1 MGSKKNRGAY
11 RATNLSANT
20 SEEEF
25 RSALLDQ
32 LTDEEKSELTL
43 DCRLAPACTDP
54 GTQIAIFKFKPLNPR
69 PPSFLQTDHP
79 SFLLQGRSILIDV
92 EFFGLTQLY
101 TTPREIKIDIVAL
114 SGLNSHAYG
123 SWVGPEV
130 GGTTPMWLQDFF
142 SIDNDLKDC
151 RVMTFGYNTKYNAK
165 AKVWIED
172 YVKTFLTGLN
182 KARGGNEE
190 QRRPLVLIGHSFGG
204 TIIEH
209 AFVKASLGGEYANIY
224 KSIAGIFLFGV
235 PFRGI
240 YLNDVISMLDDDWEL
255 ASQGHE
261 LVRDIIYETQR
272 ITHTCEVFM
281 HRITER
287 KVPIYSFYEKE
298 KTRRVIQKDG
308 VYGRYGDYVIVVSKN
323 STVLETPGFE
333 SMPAD
338 GDHSTIVKLKS
349 AQDDTYTTVRSR
361 LKIIIQEAEAAEAE
375 RQARAND
382 IFGLHGDRPS
392 LDKTD
397 LEKVP
402 YVHSAAFDSETDELD
417 ARCHPETRKELL
429 KQIKDWAQDPGGKC
443 IFWLNG
449 VAGTG
454 KSTISRTVAHLFND
468 DDDIQLGA
476 SFFFKRGESN
486 RDNASKFWT
495 TIAVQ
500 LTRNIPGLVLHVQ
513 NAIQKEP
520 DIATK
525 TLEKQFRALVFHP
538 LEKLI
543 EANSSSVTSGD
554 SAKRT
559 LVPLVFVIDALD
571 ECEGDGRIRQILDF
585 LAEMQKLKLVRV
597 HIRIF
602 LTSRPELPIRLGFDK
617 MSADTHDRMILQDV
631 PPATIEHDISVFLKW
646 EFSKIRYTFN
656 ITQRECSGDFELPLD
671 WPGADDI
678 KRLTKM
684 AIPLFI
690 YASTVCRFVGDKLN
704 WDPQQRLATIL
715 KYGTTYTEGG
725 EDSQLN
731 RTYLPVLKQ
740 LESGQSETQIEKF
753 AQEFRT
759 IIGSIVVVVD
769 PLPISTLADLLGIT
783 KEKVNSKLVHLHSV
797 LSIPDNSAL
806 PIRFLH
812 LSFREFLVDPD
823 KKRSETDKNN
833 WFWIDEREAH
843 RMMTIKCLDIL
854 STHLKENICGLEY
867 PGMPRK
873 ELSSARID
881 EHLPPHVR
889 YSCRYWVHHLE
900 RSSTGKPIVDND
912 VIHTFLCKQ
921 FLYWLEALSIIG
933 CMSEAIDFVETL
945 WSLTEEKE
953 GSGVFGFLRD
963 ARYFVSQN
971 WHIVDEAPLQ
981 VYSSAI
987 IFSPETSNIKVQFRN
1002 HIPKWVCR
1010 FPKSSRFWGENPKII
1025 QAHVPSE
1032 HRVKFSP
1039 DDKKLVS
1046 ASSVGTV
1053 GLWDVST
1060 GQRIKFLNLKTN
1072 GFPIMAFSPD
1082 SKELVMSSGGGGLI
1096 AWDTATGQ
1104 QIRDYEGDGRN
1115 ISILLFSPD
1124 GKGLATVSDDTE
1136 ASLWDVE
1143 AQQLMKTFKIG
1154 RRVTEISFCSEGK
1167 QLVALS
1173 SLHSGHYSLE
1183 RWVEL
1188 WDIPTGELVWSF
1200 SITSPPRIFT
1210 PPKANFS
1217 FDGGKLALIEN
1228 GAVRIWNL
1236 ATRRLEENLQ
1246 RVGVPQVACYDLDR
1260 KQLVGAGNGELR
1272 FWNTEIGEKKRIIG
1286 QKAGRGKG
1294 CDIASSRDGK
1304 RVAVALS
1311 DGILQ
1316 LWDVDTHVDE
1326 ANAHSMKTTRGGDA
1340 DITAMTLSPDGT
1352 KLLLTSRS
1360 TTIFWDTAS
1369 EQPIKTFKDI
1379 VDVAFS
1385 PNSKFMALAMYRKAR
1400 LFDLSDV
1407 AQPKTTLSTLNIKK
1421 RMFRRS
1427 VQPFRGGV
1435 YKRDA
1440 FSAVI
1445 FSPDSQ
1451 RLALGTSFGKI
1462 TVLNTATGKLVKSF
1476 QGFGGN
1482 TLDDKYAWK
1491 PIILFSDDGKLL
1503 VLGTRL
1509 KIMVWDIE
1517 TKQKLQQFEAE
1528 SRGIQSYDSFRSLA
1542 LSPDRK
1548 LLASASQLNL
1558 FQIWDMETGHLLE
1571 AFQPEYIDYL
1581 SRSLQFSSDNK
1592 CLETDRQTIFVSSS
1606 PLRIIPKPASSRI
1619 LLRGGWVT
1627 QHGQN
1632 ILWLPHSNQSECSA
1646 SNDRLLILG
1655 SGAGAVS
1662 FFEFNYLSTK
1672 VEDT

>member
-1 MGSKKNRGAY
+1 MASKKNRGAY

-69 PPSFLQTDHP
+69 PPSFLQTGHP

-92 EFFGLTQLY
+92 DFFGLTQLY

-142 SIDNDLKDC
+142 SIDNDMKDC

-165 AKVWIED
+165 AKAWIED

-182 KARGGNEE
+182 KARGGHEE

-209 AFVKASLGGEYANIY
+209 AFVKASLGGEYANVY

-261 LVRDIIYETQR
+261 L
-272 ITHTCEVFM
+272 
-281 HRITER
+281 
-287 KVPIYSFYEKE
+287 
-298 KTRRVIQKDG
+298 KDG

-783 KEKVNSKLVHLHSV
+783 KEKVNSK
-797 LSIPDNSAL
+797 
-806 PIRFLH
+806 
-812 LSFREFLVDPD
+812 
-823 KKRSETDKNN
+823 
-833 WFWIDEREAH
+833 
-843 RMMTIKCLDIL
+843 
-854 STHLKENICGLEY
+854 
-867 PGMPRK
+867 
-873 ELSSARID
+873 
-881 EHLPPHVR
+881 
-889 YSCRYWVHHLE
+889 
-900 RSSTGKPIVDND
+900 
-912 VIHTFLCKQ
+912 
-921 FLYWLEALSIIG
+921 
-933 CMSEAIDFVETL
+933 
-945 WSLTEEKE
+945 
-953 GSGVFGFLRD
+953 
-963 ARYFVSQN
+963 
-971 WHIVDEAPLQ
+971 
-981 VYSSAI
+981 
-987 IFSPETSNIKVQFRN
+987 
-1002 HIPKWVCR
+1002 
-1010 FPKSSRFWGENPKII
+1010 
-1025 QAHVPSE
+1025 
-1032 HRVKFSP
+1032 VKFSP
-1039 DDKKLVS
+1039 DNKKLVS

-1246 RVGVPQVACYDLDR
+1246 RVGVPQVACYDFDR

-1340 DITAMTLSPDGT
+1340 DITAVTLSPDGT
-1352 KLLLTSRS
+1352 KLLLRSRS
-1360 TTIFWDTAS
+1360 TTVFWDTAS
-1369 EQPIKTFKDI
+1369 EQPIKTFKGI
-1379 VDVAFS
+1379 INMVFS
-1385 PNSKFMALAMYRKAR
+1385 PNGKFMALATYHKVR
-1400 LFDLSDV
+1400 LFDSSDV
-1407 AQPKTTLSTLNIKK
+1407 AQPKTTLSALNIKK

-1427 VQPFRGGV
+1427 VQTFRGGV
-1435 YKRDA
+1435 YKRDG
-1440 FSAVI
+1440 FSAVN

-1451 RLALGTSFGKI
+1451 RLALGTFFGKI
-1462 TVLNTATGKLVKSF
+1462 TVLDTVTGKLVKSF
-1476 QGFGGN
+1476 QGFDSNQCYWG
-1482 TLDDKYAWK
+1482 
-1491 PIILFSDDGKLL
+1491 PIIGFSDDGKQLIL
-1503 VLGTRL
+1503 ATGWR
-1509 KIMVWDIE
+1509 IMVWDIE
-1517 TKQKLQQFEAE
+1517 TKQKLQQFGLKPEGV
-1528 SRGIQSYDSFRSLA
+1528 SFYHRFRSVA

-1548 LLASASQLNL
+1548 LLASASDLNL

-1571 AFQPEYIDYL
+1571 TFPSEY
-1581 SRSLQFSSDNK
+1581 SPRSLQFSSDNK
-1592 CLETDRQTIFVSSS
+1592 RLETDRQIIFFSSS
-1606 PLRIIPKPASSRI
+1606 PLRIIPNPASSRI

-1632 ILWLPHSNQSECSA
+1632 ILWLPHSSQGGCSA

-1655 SGAGAVS
+1655 SRDGAVS

-1672 VEDT
+1672 AEDT

>member
-1 MGSKKNRGAY
+1 
-11 RATNLSANT
+11 
-20 SEEEF
+20 
-25 RSALLDQ
+25 
-32 LTDEEKSELTL
+32 
-43 DCRLAPACTDP
+43 
-54 GTQIAIFKFKPLNPR
+54 
-69 PPSFLQTDHP
+69 
-79 SFLLQGRSILIDV
+79 
-92 EFFGLTQLY
+92 
-101 TTPREIKIDIVAL
+101 
-114 SGLNSHAYG
+114 
-123 SWVGPEV
+123 
-130 GGTTPMWLQDFF
+130 
-142 SIDNDLKDC
+142 
-151 RVMTFGYNTKYNAK
+151 MTFGYNTKYDAK
-165 AKVWIED
+165 AK
-172 YVKTFLTGLN
+172 
-182 KARGGNEE
+182 E

-240 YLNDVISMLDDDWEL
+240 YLNDVISMLDYDWEL

-281 HRITER
+281 NRITER
-287 KVPIYSFYEKE
+287 KVPIYSFHEKE

-333 SMPAD
+333 SIPAD

-349 AQDDTYTTVRSR
+349 AQDETYTTVRDR

-382 IFGLHGDRPS
+382 LFGLNGDRLS

-429 KQIKDWAQDPGGKC
+429 KQIKDWAQDPDGKC

-454 KSTISRTVAHLFND
+454 KSTISRTVAQLFND

-486 RDNASKFWT
+486 RDNAFRFWT

-500 LTRNIPGLVLHVQ
+500 LTRNIPGLVPYVQ
-513 NAIQKEP
+513 NVIQEEP

-525 TLEKQFRALVFHP
+525 ALEKQFRTLVFHP

-543 EANSSSVTSGD
+543 EANSSS
-554 SAKRT
+554 AAPEENNNRA

-571 ECEGDGRIRQILDF
+571 ECEGDTKVRQILDF
-585 LAEMQKLKLVRV
+585 LSEMAKLKIVRV

-646 EFSKIRYTFN
+646 EFSKIRSAFN
-656 ITQRECSGDFELPLD
+656 ITQREYSADFELPLD
-671 WPGADDI
+671 WPRAGDI
-678 KRLTKM
+678 ERLTKM

-704 WDPQQRLATIL
+704 WDPRQRLAIIL

-740 LESGQSETQIEKF
+740 LESGQSETQLERF

-783 KEKVNSKLVHLHSV
+783 KEKVNGKLVHLHSV
-797 LSIPDNSAL
+797 LSIPADSAL

-823 KKRSETDKNN
+823 KKRSGTDRNN

-843 RMMTIKCLDIL
+843 RMMVTKCLDVL

-873 ELSSARID
+873 KLRSARID

-900 RSSTGKPIVDND
+900 RSSTGKPIVDHD
-912 VIHTFLCKQ
+912 IVHTFLCKQ

-945 WSLTEEKE
+945 CSLTEEKE
-953 GSGVFGFLRD
+953 GSGVSGFLRD
-963 ARYFVSQN
+963 ARYFLSQN

-987 IFSPETSNIKVQFRN
+987 IFSPETSIVKVQFQK

-1010 FPKSSRFWGENPKII
+1010 FPKSSKFWSGNPKIL
-1025 QAHVPSE
+1025 QAHFPSD
-1032 HRVKFSP
+1032 HRVEFSP
-1039 DDKKLVS
+1039 DDKWLVS
-1046 ASSVGTV
+1046 ASILGTV

-1060 GQRIKFLNLKTN
+1060 GQRIKFLNLNTN
-1072 GFPIMAFSPD
+1072 GFPGVAFSPD
-1082 SKELVMSSGGGGLI
+1082 SKELVISSGGSRLI

-1124 GKGLATVSDDTE
+1124 GKGLAMVADDTE
-1136 ASLWDVE
+1136 LSLWDVE
-1143 AQQLMKTFKIG
+1143 TQQLTKTFEIG
-1154 RRVTEISFCSEGK
+1154 RKVVKLGFCSEGK

-1173 SLHSGHYSLE
+1173 SPDSGYSTRTHIHDSVEL
-1183 RWVEL
+1183 WVEL
-1188 WDIPTGELVWSF
+1188 WDIPTGELLWIF
-1200 SITSPPRIFT
+1200 PITSPPHAPIKF
-1210 PPKANFS
+1210 KANFS
-1217 FDGGKLALIEN
+1217 FDGEILALMGEN
-1228 GAVRIWNL
+1228 SIQVWNL
-1236 ATRRLEENLQ
+1236 ATKQLERNLNYIY
-1246 RVGVPQVACYDLDR
+1246 RTLVACYDFDR
-1260 KQLVGAGNGELR
+1260 KQLVEATYGELG
-1272 FWNTEIGEKKRIIG
+1272 FWDVETGEKKRIIG
-1286 QKAGRGKG
+1286 QKAGPGNVY
-1294 CDIASSRDGK
+1294 DIASSRDGK
-1304 RVAVALS
+1304 RVAAALS
-1311 DGILQ
+1311 DGIIQ
-1316 LWDVDTHVDE
+1316 LWDT
-1326 ANAHSMKTTRGGDA
+1326 NARVAGAKAKETNAQSIKASKRG
-1340 DITAMTLSPDGT
+1340 
-1352 KLLLTSRS
+1352 
-1360 TTIFWDTAS
+1360 
-1369 EQPIKTFKDI
+1369 
-1379 VDVAFS
+1379 
-1385 PNSKFMALAMYRKAR
+1385 
-1400 LFDLSDV
+1400 FD
-1407 AQPKTTLSTLNIKK
+1407 
-1421 RMFRRS
+1421 R
-1427 VQPFRGGV
+1427 
-1435 YKRDA
+1435 
-1440 FSAVI
+1440 
-1445 FSPDSQ
+1445 
-1451 RLALGTSFGKI
+1451 
-1462 TVLNTATGKLVKSF
+1462 
-1476 QGFGGN
+1476 N
-1482 TLDDKYAWK
+1482 TLVRKY
-1491 PIILFSDDGKLL
+1491 PRIVFSDDGKQL
-1503 VLGTRL
+1503 VLGTER

-1517 TKQKLQQFEAE
+1517 TKQKLRQFEAE
-1528 SRGIQSYDSFRSLA
+1528 SGDIQPYKAFQIVA

-1548 LLASASQLNL
+1548 LLASAS
-1558 FQIWDMETGHLLE
+1558 FDYYVKIWDTETGHLLKTVWS
-1571 AFQPEYIDYL
+1571 EY
-1581 SRSLQFSSDNK
+1581 SSQSLHFSSDNERLK
-1592 CLETDRQTIFVSSS
+1592 TDRQTIFVSSS
-1606 PLRIIPKPASSRI
+1606 PLRIIPKKPASSHI
-1619 LLRGGWVT
+1619 LLKDGWVT

-1632 ILWLPHSNQSECSA
+1632 ILWLPHSNRGRCSA

-1655 SGAGAVS
+1655 HDSGAVS
-1662 FFEFNYLSTK
+1662 FFEFNYVSTE
-1672 VEDT
+1672 VEDA

>member
-1 MGSKKNRGAY
+1 MASKKNRGTY
-11 RATNLSANT
+11 RATNLSTNT
-20 SEEEF
+20 SEEDF

-54 GTQIAIFKFKPLNPR
+54 GTQIAIFKFKPLNAR

-79 SFLLQGRSILIDV
+79 SFFLQGRSILIDV
-92 EFFGLTQLY
+92 DFFGLTQLY

-151 RVMTFGYNTKYNAK
+151 RVMTFGYNTKYDAR

-182 KARGGNEE
+182 KARGAQEE

-240 YLNDVISMLDDDWEL
+240 YLNDVISMLDDGWEL

-261 LVRDIIYETQR
+261 LR
-272 ITHTCEVFM
+272 
-281 HRITER
+281 
-287 KVPIYSFYEKE
+287 
-298 KTRRVIQKDG
+298 DG
-308 VYGRYGDYVIVVSKN
+308 VYGRYGDYAIVVSKN
-323 STVLETPGFE
+323 STVLGTPGFK
-333 SMPAD
+333 SIPAD
-338 GDHSTIVKLKS
+338 GDHSTIVKLKN
-349 AQDDTYTTVRSR
+349 AQDETYTTVRDR
-361 LKIIIQEAEAAEAE
+361 LKILIQEVEAAEVE
-375 RQARAND
+375 RKARAND
-382 IFGLHGDRPS
+382 LFGLHGDRP
-392 LDKTD
+392 LLNKTD

-429 KQIKDWAQDPGGKC
+429 KQIKDWAQDPDGKC

-476 SFFFKRGESN
+476 SFFFKRGEIN
-486 RDNASKFWT
+486 RDSASRFWT

-500 LTRNIPGLVLHVQ
+500 LTKNIPGLVPYVQ
-513 NAIQKEP
+513 NVIQEEP

-525 TLEKQFRALVFHP
+525 ALEKQFRTLVFHP

-543 EANSSSVTSGD
+543 EANSSS
-554 SAKRT
+554 AAPEENNNRA

-571 ECEGDGRIRQILDF
+571 ECEGDTKVRQILDF
-585 LAEMQKLKLVRV
+585 LSEMAKLKIVRV

-646 EFSKIRYTFN
+646 EFSKIRSAFN
-656 ITQRECSGDFELPLD
+656 ITQREYSADFELPLD
-671 WPGADDI
+671 WPRAGDI
-678 KRLTKM
+678 ERLTKM

-704 WDPQQRLATIL
+704 WDPRQRLAIIL

-740 LESGQSETQIEKF
+740 LESGQSETQLERF

-783 KEKVNSKLVHLHSV
+783 KEKVNGKLVHLHSV
-797 LSIPDNSAL
+797 LSIPADSAL

-823 KKRSETDKNN
+823 KKRSGTDRNN

-843 RMMTIKCLDIL
+843 KMMVTKCLDVL

-873 ELSSARID
+873 KLRSARID

-900 RSSTGKPIVDND
+900 RSSTGKPIVDHD
-912 VIHTFLCKQ
+912 IVHTFLCKQ
-921 FLYWLEALSIIG
+921 FLCWLEALSIIG

-945 WSLTEEKE
+945 CSLTEEKE
-953 GSGVFGFLRD
+953 GSGVSGFLRD
-963 ARYFVSQN
+963 ARYFLSQN

-987 IFSPETSNIKVQFRN
+987 IFSPETSIVKVQFQN

-1010 FPKSSRFWGENPKII
+1010 FPKSSKFWSGNPKIL
-1025 QAHVPSE
+1025 QAHFPSD
-1032 HRVKFSP
+1032 HRVEFSP
-1039 DDKKLVS
+1039 DDKWLVS
-1046 ASSVGTV
+1046 ASILGTV

-1060 GQRIKFLNLKTN
+1060 GQRIKFSNLNTD
-1072 GFPIMAFSPD
+1072 GFPGVAFSPD
-1082 SKELVMSSGGGGLI
+1082 SKELVMSSGGGRLI

-1104 QIRDYEGDGRN
+1104 QIRGYEGDGRN

-1124 GKGLATVSDDTE
+1124 GKGLATVADDTE
-1136 ASLWDVE
+1136 LSLWDVE
-1143 AQQLMKTFKIG
+1143 TQQLTKTFEIG
-1154 RRVTEISFCSEGK
+1154 RKVVKLGFCSQGK

-1173 SLHSGHYSLE
+1173 SPDSGYSTQTHIRDPVEL
-1183 RWVEL
+1183 WVEL
-1188 WDIPTGELVWSF
+1188 WDIPRGELVWIF
-1200 SITSPPRIFT
+1200 PITYTSAKF
-1210 PPKANFS
+1210 KANFS
-1217 FDGGKLALIEN
+1217 FDGGTLALTGGYAME
-1228 GAVRIWNL
+1228 VWNL
-1236 ATRRLEENLQ
+1236 ATKQLDLMVLKSIDRT
-1246 RVGVPQVACYDLDR
+1246 PVACYNFDR
-1260 KQLVGAGNGELR
+1260 KQLVGTVYGELI
-1272 FWNTEIGEKKRIIG
+1272 FWDVETREEKRTID
-1286 QKAGRGKG
+1286 QKALKADR
-1294 CDIASSRDGK
+1294 CEVYDIASSRDGK
-1304 RVAVALS
+1304 WVATALS

-1316 LWDVDTHVDE
+1316 LWDI
-1326 ANAHSMKTTRGGDA
+1326 DA
-1340 DITAMTLSPDGT
+1340 DVPETDAQSMNTSTTDRIIDMTLSPDGT
-1352 KLLLTSRS
+1352 KLLSKSSNTVL
-1360 TTIFWDTAS
+1360 WDTAS
-1369 EQPIKTFKDI
+1369 EQPIKTFTYS
-1379 VDVAFS
+1379 VDRAFS
-1385 PNSKFMALAMYRKAR
+1385 PNGKFMALATYHKAR

-1407 AQPKTTLSTLNIKK
+1407 AHSKTTLNALNTTE

-1427 VQPFRGGV
+1427 VQPFSGHGKM
-1435 YKRDA
+1435 YKGDR
-1440 FSAVI
+1440 FSAVR

-1451 RLALGTSFGKI
+1451 RLAFKTIYGKI
-1462 TVLNTATGKLVKSF
+1462 TVLDTATGKSF
-1476 QGFGGN
+1476 QGFDRN
-1482 TLDDKYAWK
+1482 TFDDRYPWTPK
-1491 PIILFSDDGKLL
+1491 IFFSDDGKHL
-1503 VLGTRL
+1503 VLGTEW

-1517 TKQKLQQFEAE
+1517 TKQKLRQFEAE
-1528 SRGIQSYDSFRSLA
+1528 SGDIQYCNTFRIVA
-1542 LSPDRK
+1542 LSPDTK
-1548 LLASASQLNL
+1548 LLASASFDNYVK
-1558 FQIWDMETGHLLE
+1558 IWDTETGHLLG
-1571 AFQPEYIDYL
+1571 AFQSEYPPQG
-1581 SRSLQFSSDNK
+1581 LQFSSDNER
-1592 CLETDRQTIFVSSS
+1592 LETDWQTIFVSSF

-1619 LLRGGWVT
+1619 LLVNGWVT

-1632 ILWLPHSNQSECSA
+1632 ILWLPHSNRGRCSV

-1655 SGAGAVS
+1655 HGSGAVS
-1662 FFEFNYLSTK
+1662 FFEFNYVPTG